1 LKKAY
6 AKPSLGIAKTGANQ
20 QPAMSA
26 NSLPKAQPEVT
37 YLRPTHGLAAL
48 NLRDLWVYRE
58 LVYFL
63 TWRDILVRY
72 KQTVLGATWAVIQ
85 PVIQMVVFTFI
96 FSNAAGL
103 SSEGVP
109 YPIFNFTALLPWGLF
124 SKAMNDAGR
133 SLVSNRNMITKIYFP
148 RLTIPVSSVLAG
160 LVDFGIAFAV
170 YILLILYYTF
180 FPGSSYTFRF
190 TPALFTLPLIIILA
204 LIATLG
210 VSLWLSAM
218 NVIYR
223 DVGQILPFLT
233 QIWFF
238 VTPIV
243 YSASVVSKKW
253 QIVYAL
259 NPLTGVVEG
268 FRWCLLG
275 IHSLPWQLLAI
286 SSLVAVILLV
296 SGLVYFRNME
306 RSFADEI

>member
-1 LKKAY
+1 MATNQLTKAH
-6 AKPSLGIAKTGANQ
+6 PDITF
-20 QPAMSA
+20 
-26 NSLPKAQPEVT
+26 
-37 YLRPTHGLAAL
+37 LRPTRGLAAL

-72 KQTVLGATWAVIQ
+72 KQTVLGAAWAVIQ

-103 SSEGVP
+103 KSEGVP

-133 SLVSNRNMITKIYFP
+133 SLVTNRNMITKIYFP
-148 RLTIPVSSVLAG
+148 RLTIPVASVLAG
-160 LVDFGIAFAV
+160 MLDFAIGFGV
-170 YILLILYYTF
+170 YIVIILFYSFTNSGYVYKFSLNLLAL
-180 FPGSSYTFRF
+180 
-190 TPALFTLPLIIILA
+190 PAFIFLA

-210 VSLWLSAM
+210 VSLWFSAM
-218 NVIYR
+218 HVMYR
-223 DVGQILPFLT
+223 DVGHILPFLT

-238 VTPIV
+238 LTPIV
-243 YSASVVSKKW
+243 YSASVVSQKW

-268 FRWCLLG
+268 FRWSLLG

-286 SSLVAVILLV
+286 SAGIAVLMLVT
-296 SGLVYFRNME
+296 GLVYFRNME
-306 RSFADEI
+306 RRFADEI

>member
-1 LKKAY
+1 MASTPLTKA
-6 AKPSLGIAKTGANQ
+6 PTD
-20 QPAMSA
+20 
-26 NSLPKAQPEVT
+26 VT
-37 YLRPTHGLAAL
+37 FLRPTRGLAAL
-48 NLRDLWVYRE
+48 NLKDLWVYRE
-58 LVYFL
+58 LVMFL
-63 TWRDILVRY
+63 TWRDVLVRY
-72 KQTVLGATWAVIQ
+72 KQTVLGAAWAIIQ

-96 FSNAAGL
+96 FSSAAKL

-133 SLVSNRNMITKIYFP
+133 SLVTNRNMITKIYFP
-148 RLTIPVSSVLAG
+148 RLTIPVASVLAG
-160 LVDFGIAFAV
+160 MVDFAIGFGV
-170 YILLILYYTF
+170 YIVIILVYTLSPSSGYTF
-180 FPGSSYTFRF
+180 KF
-190 TPALFTLPLIIILA
+190 TPALFALPVCVLLA
-204 LIATLG
+204 LVATLG
-210 VSLWLSAM
+210 VSLWISAM

-223 DVGQILPFLT
+223 DVGHILPFLT

-243 YSASVVSKKW
+243 YSASVVSTKW

-268 FRWCLLG
+268 FRWSLLG

-286 SSLVAVILLV
+286 SAGVAVLLLV

-306 RSFADEI
+306 RTFADEI